1 MTFDR
6 LPRWWHAA
14 TIDFQESTDRSPSFP
29 YYRFTAEAKF
39 LNTPPYI
46 SSKGTF
52 RAGKGKRANISREK
66 ERVPREQK
74 WYDTNLLLCGTV
86 NNGGRYNSDRQQ
98 YRRGIIRVPSIDAI
112 CNRAV
117 RSWRPDLVSVSTII
131 RGESAITPRR
141 LLSPTVSPSSPI
153 IDNLLR
159 GFHLN
164 KARFDP
170 ARFRFYPPV

>member
-1 MTFDR
+1 MARGDNRFPRVDR
-6 LPRWWHAA
+6 SLAIVSLLPIYGRGQISQHAA
-14 TIDFQESTDRSPSFP
+14 LHFVERKGFGQEKESSP
-29 YYRFTAEAKF
+29 T
-39 LNTPPYI
+39 
-46 SSKGTF
+46 
-52 RAGKGKRANISREK
+52 RANISREK